1 MNCQK
6 KNQCSNLSCQ
16 KDLLGNFIPANWN
29 IKRRI
34 NLANCIVQRKD
45 LAIQFK
51 QTWLSKEESM
61 QQTELS
67 KGSIG
72 QFDSSKLN
80 CQTKDQGQ
88 TELSKGRIWQ
98 FDLSKL
104 DCQKN
109 NQFGKLSCQ
118 KNLLGNL
125 IPANWIVKR
134 IDLENCTSIVW
145 RKDLAI
151 WFQQIELSKE
161 ESIWQTVFSKG
172 SICQFDLSKLDC
184 QKKDQFGKL
193 SCYQKDVL
201 GNLIPANWTVKRIDL
216 ENCTSIVWRK
226 DLAIDSGKLNCQK
239 EDQFGK
245 VNCQ

>member
-1 MNCQK
+1 
-6 KNQCSNLSCQ
+6 
-16 KDLLGNFIPANWN
+16 
-29 IKRRI
+29 
-34 NLANCIVQRKD
+34 
-45 LAIQFK
+45 
-51 QTWLSKEESM
+51 M

-125 IPANWIVKR
+125 IPAN
-134 IDLENCTSIVW
+134 
-145 RKDLAI
+145 
-151 WFQQIELSKE
+151 
-161 ESIWQTVFSKG
+161 
-172 SICQFDLSKLDC
+172 
-184 QKKDQFGKL
+184 
-193 SCYQKDVL
+193 
-201 GNLIPANWTVKRIDL
+201 
-216 ENCTSIVWRK
+216 
-226 DLAIDSGKLNCQK
+226 
-239 EDQFGK
+239 
-245 VNCQ
+245 